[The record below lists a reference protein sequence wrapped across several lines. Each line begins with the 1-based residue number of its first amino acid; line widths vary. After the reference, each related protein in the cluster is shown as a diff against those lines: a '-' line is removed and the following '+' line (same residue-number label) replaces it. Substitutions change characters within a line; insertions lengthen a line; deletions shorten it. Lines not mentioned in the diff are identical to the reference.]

1 MYKVIVF
8 TMANQ
13 NYALDL
19 NSVSSI
25 LEYAEITPVP
35 NSHFVV
41 SGLINVRGEL
51 YSVIDMGKVLGAS
64 LNKEGSKIILLDEQ
78 KLGLH
83 VQDTKN
89 VITVTEDSISE
100 INTIMGSKDVSLI
113 ENVINNDGIVIEL
126 STDKILNFIK

>member
-25 LEYAEITPVP
+25 LEYDEITPVP

-78 KLGLH
+78 KIGLH

-89 VITVTEDSISE
+89 VITVTEDNISE

-126 STDKILNFIK
+126 STEKILNFIK